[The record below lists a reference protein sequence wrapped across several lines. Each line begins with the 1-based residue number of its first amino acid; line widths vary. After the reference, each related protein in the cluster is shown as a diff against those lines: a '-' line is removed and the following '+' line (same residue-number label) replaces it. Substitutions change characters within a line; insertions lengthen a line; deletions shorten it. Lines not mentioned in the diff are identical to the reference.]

1 MSGIGE
7 ARIRVPDRVVKGDL
21 IVVNA
26 IISHPMDTG
35 FFRDADG
42 QPIPAYFIKG
52 VVVTYGDLE
61 VARFM
66 WTSGISRDPIV
77 SFTLK
82 ADREAPVTMTWTDN
96 RGGVFRQS
104 ADIKFVSARSARA
117 SPSSYFWRSLPAP
130 RAVSCPSASLRRAF
144 TPWWVTPDV
153 VSRVAPMPDSS

>member
-7 ARIRVPDRVVKGDL
+7 ARIRVPDRVTKGDM

-42 QPIPAYFIKG
+42 KPIPAYFIKD
-52 VVVTYGDLE
+52 VVVTYGDEE

-77 SFTLK
+77 SFTLR
-82 ADREAPVTMTWTDN
+82 ADREAPLTMTWTDN
-96 RGGVFRQS
+96 KGDVFKQS
-104 ADIKFVSARSARA
+104 APITFTSA
-117 SPSSYFWRSLPAP
+117 
-130 RAVSCPSASLRRAF
+130 
-144 TPWWVTPDV
+144 
-153 VSRVAPMPDSS
+153 